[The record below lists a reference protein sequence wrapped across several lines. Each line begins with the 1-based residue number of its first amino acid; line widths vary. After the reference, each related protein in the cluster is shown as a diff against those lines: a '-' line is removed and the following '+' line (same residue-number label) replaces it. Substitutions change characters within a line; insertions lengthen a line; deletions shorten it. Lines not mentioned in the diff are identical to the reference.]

1 MLKLKIKFLAREAI
15 RIPRAIAKRIIRDCR
30 KYNFNENFD
39 AWIDCQILEVL
50 FEIDERLDHW
60 DDA

>member
-1 MLKLKIKFLAREAI
+1 MLKLKIKFLAKELV
-15 RIPRAIAKRIIRDCR
+15 RIPRAFANRIIRDCR

-39 AWIDCQILEVL
+39 AWIDCQILGVL
-50 FEIDERLDHW
+50 FEIDERLDPW